1 MPKRCVASAA
11 GCSNERSLDEGIS
24 LYILPF
30 YSDDRPEAKKRRKK
44 WVDFVRLKRAKW
56 QPSQSSVLCSE
67 HFKREDFVRSADLGD
82 EKKSPHFKEKA
93 KDLCLSIT
101 SVNRLV
107 LRGSE
112 KKIEFRATHK
122 RVHKF
127 ANRGEKSHG
136 VLLSTSQLYSSQV
149 HDKRGLEPNISRL

>member
-11 GCSNERSLDEGIS
+11 GCSNERSLDEGIY

-30 YSDDRPEAKKRRKK
+30 YGDDRPEAKKRRKK
-44 WVDFVRLKRAKW
+44 WMDFVRVKRAKW

-82 EKKSPHFKEKA
+82 EKNHHFKEMA
-93 KDLCLSIT
+93 KYLCLSFT

-112 KKIEFRATHK
+112 KK
-122 RVHKF
+122 
-127 ANRGEKSHG
+127 NRIPSDSQKSTQ
-136 VLLSTSQLYSSQV
+136 VWESWREIACRSPFYVTALLAP
-149 HDKRGLEPNISRL
+149 GPW